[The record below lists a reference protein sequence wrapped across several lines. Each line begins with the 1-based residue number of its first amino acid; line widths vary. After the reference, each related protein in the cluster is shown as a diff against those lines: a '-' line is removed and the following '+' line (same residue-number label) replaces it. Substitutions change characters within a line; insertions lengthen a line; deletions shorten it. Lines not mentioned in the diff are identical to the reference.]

1 MGKENNPHIMTEN
14 EARDYISVGPKFRIT
29 TNDPLMGGDG
39 TSVYQMYAY
48 TNDNDVHLQTFT
60 ETGSYKILNDKGIEI
75 VAGNTGSEGSVD
87 ICLTGL
93 GGDICITAMSNG
105 TVKIKGKT
113 VMIEAVEDL
122 DLKAGRNIN
131 LVSGSG
137 RIIQKANKIDQ
148 VALTGNAILVT
159 FGKRAFSLSP
169 VGNEY
174 ITDVFVGGLNV
185 IGAIKTIVGVG

>member
-1 MGKENNPHIMTEN
+1 MNY

-29 TNDPLMGGDG
+29 TNDPLMGADG

-87 ICLTGL
+87 ICLTGM

-148 VALTGNAILVT
+148 VALTGNAILDT

-169 VGNEY
+169 VGAEY
-174 ITDVFVGGLNV
+174 IDDVFLGGLNV

>member
-1 MGKENNPHIMTEN
+1 MNY
-14 EARDYISVGPKFRIT
+14 EARDYVSVGPKFRIT
-29 TNDPLMGGDG
+29 TNDPLMGADG

-75 VAGNTGSEGSVD
+75 VAGNTGSEGSID
-87 ICLTGL
+87 ICLTGM

-148 VALTGNAILVT
+148 VALTGNAILDT

-169 VGNEY
+169 VGAEY
-174 ITDVFVGGLNV
+174 IDDVFLGGLNV

>member
-1 MGKENNPHIMTEN
+1 MNY
-14 EARDYISVGPKFRIT
+14 EAKDYISVGPKFRIT
-29 TNDPLMGGDG
+29 TNDPLMGSDG
-39 TSVYQMYAY
+39 SSVYQMYAF

-75 VAGNTGSEGSVD
+75 VAGNRGSDGNVD
-87 ICLTGL
+87 ICLTGM

-113 VMIEAVEDL
+113 IMIEAVEDL
-122 DLKAGRNIN
+122 DMKAGRNIN
-131 LVSGSG
+131 LVSGAG

-148 VALTGNAILVT
+148 VALTGNSILDT

-174 ITDVFVGGLNV
+174 ISDVFVGGLDV
-185 IGAIKTIVGVG
+185 LGAVSSIVGVG

>member
-1 MGKENNPHIMTEN
+1 MNY

-75 VAGNTGSEGSVD
+75 VAGNTGSEGNVD
-87 ICLTGL
+87 ICLTGM

-113 VMIEAVEDL
+113 IMIEAAKDL
-122 DLKAGRNIN
+122 DMKAGRNIN

-148 VALTGNAILVT
+148 VALTGNAILDT

-174 ITDVFVGGLNV
+174 ISDVFVGGLNV

>member
-1 MGKENNPHIMTEN
+1 MNY
-14 EARDYISVGPKFRIT
+14 EARDYISIGPKFRIT
-29 TNDPLMGGDG
+29 TNDPLMGSDG
-39 TSVYQMYAY
+39 TSVYHMYAY

-60 ETGSYKILNDKGIEI
+60 ETGTYKILNDKGIEI
-75 VAGNTGSEGSVD
+75 VAGNRGSNGNVD
-87 ICLTGL
+87 ICLTGM

-113 VMIEAVEDL
+113 IMIEAVEDL
-122 DLKAGRNIN
+122 DMKAGRNIN

-148 VALTGNAILVT
+148 VALTGNAILDT

-174 ITDVFVGGLNV
+174 ITDVFVGGLDV
-185 IGAIKTIVGVG
+185 VGAVSGIVGVG

>member
-1 MGKENNPHIMTEN
+1 MNY

-60 ETGSYKILNDKGIEI
+60 ETGSYKILNDKGTEI
-75 VAGNTGSEGSVD
+75 VAGNTGSEGNVD
-87 ICLTGL
+87 ICLTGM

-113 VMIEAVEDL
+113 IMIEAVEDL
-122 DLKAGRNIN
+122 DMKAGRNIN

-148 VALTGNAILVT
+148 VALTGNAILDT

-174 ITDVFVGGLNV
+174 ISDVFVGGLNV

>member
-1 MGKENNPHIMTEN
+1 MNY

-113 VMIEAVEDL
+113 IMIEAVEDL
-122 DLKAGRNIN
+122 DMKAGRNIN

-148 VALTGNAILVT
+148 VALTGNAILDT

-169 VGNEY
+169 VGAEY
-174 ITDVFVGGLNV
+174 IDDVFLGGLDV
-185 IGAIKTIVGVG
+185 VGAIKTIVGVG

>member
-1 MGKENNPHIMTEN
+1 MNY
-14 EARDYISVGPKFRIT
+14 EARDYISIGPKFRIT
-29 TNDPLMGGDG
+29 TNDPLMGADG
-39 TSVYQMYAY
+39 TSVYHMYAY
-48 TNDNDVHLQTFT
+48 TDDNDVHLQTFT
-60 ETGSYKILNDKGIEI
+60 ETGAYKILNDKGIEI
-75 VAGNTGSEGSVD
+75 VAGNTGSEGNVD
-87 ICLTGL
+87 ICLTGM

-131 LVSGSG
+131 LVTGSG

-148 VALTGNAILVT
+148 VALTGNAILDT
-159 FGKRAFSLSP
+159 FGKRAFALSP

>member
-1 MGKENNPHIMTEN
+1 MNY
-14 EARDYISVGPKFRIT
+14 EAKDYISIGPKFRIT
-29 TNDPLMGGDG
+29 TNDPLMGSDG
-39 TSVYQMYAY
+39 SSVYTMYAF
-48 TNDNDVHLQTFT
+48 TNDNDVHLQSFT

-75 VAGNTGSEGSVD
+75 VAGNRGSDGNVD
-87 ICLTGL
+87 ICLTGM

-113 VMIEAVEDL
+113 IMIEAVEDL
-122 DLKAGRNIN
+122 DMKAGRNIN
-131 LVSGSG
+131 LVSGAG

-148 VALTGNAILVT
+148 VALTGNAIMDT

-174 ITDVFVGGLNV
+174 VSDVFVGGLDV
-185 IGAIKTIVGVG
+185 LGAVSSIVGVG

>member
-1 MGKENNPHIMTEN
+1 MNY

-75 VAGNTGSEGSVD
+75 VAGNTGSEGNVD

-113 VMIEAVEDL
+113 IMIEAVEDL
-122 DLKAGRNIN
+122 DMKAGRNIN

-148 VALTGNAILVT
+148 VALTGNAILDT

>member
-1 MGKENNPHIMTEN
+1 MNY
-14 EARDYISVGPKFRIT
+14 EARDYISIGPKFRIT
-29 TNDPLMGGDG
+29 TNDPLMGVDG
-39 TSVYQMYAY
+39 TSVYHMYAY
-48 TNDNDVHLQTFT
+48 TDDNDVHLQTFT
-60 ETGSYKILNDKGIEI
+60 ETGAYKILNDKGIEI
-75 VAGNTGSEGSVD
+75 VAGNTGSEGNVD
-87 ICLTGL
+87 ICLTGM

-131 LVSGSG
+131 LVTGSG

-148 VALTGNAILVT
+148 VALTGNAILDT
-159 FGKRAFSLSP
+159 FGKRAFALSP

>member
-1 MGKENNPHIMTEN
+1 MNY

-75 VAGNTGSEGSVD
+75 VAGNTGSAGSVD

-113 VMIEAVEDL
+113 IMIEAVEDL
-122 DLKAGRNIN
+122 DMKAGRNIN
-131 LVSGSG
+131 LMSGSG

-148 VALTGNAILVT
+148 VALTGNAIFDT

-174 ITDVFVGGLNV
+174 ITDVFVGGLDV
-185 IGAIKTIVGVG
+185 AGAIKTIVGVG

>member
-1 MGKENNPHIMTEN
+1 MNY

-75 VAGNTGSEGSVD
+75 VAGNTGSEGNVD
-87 ICLTGL
+87 ICLTGM

-113 VMIEAVEDL
+113 IMIEAVEDL
-122 DLKAGRNIN
+122 DMKAGRNIN

-148 VALTGNAILVT
+148 VALTGNAILDT

-174 ITDVFVGGLNV
+174 ISDVFVGGLNV